1 VHKKPTVAPSWL
13 GRVAAGLTGV
23 AVAVG
28 LTWVGAPASA
38 GLGSETAVDVIIRT
52 AGPVESRAAQDLVRD
67 GGGTVRS
74 PLPLISGF
82 AASVPGGLLPALRAS
97 AGVAEVTPDESVRMK
112 GDSWRNDSGW
122 NSVDDIKDSAAAE
135 DYDDS
140 RTGSSWSDSR
150 GSSESGGWWGSD
162 DEEPTGSG
170 IGVALIDS
178 GVAPVPGLD
187 KAGKVVHGPD
197 LSFESQAPNLRQ
209 LDTYGHGTHMAGII
223 AGSDAATPFG
233 AARFDGIAPGAHLIS
248 LKVAAADGATD
259 VSQVIA
265 AIDWVVQHRNDT
277 GLNIRVLN
285 LSFGTDS
292 VQDARLDP
300 LSYAVE
306 AAWRKGIV
314 VVVAVGNDGAAAD
327 RVTMPA
333 ANPFVITVGAADPN
347 GTVSRADDTVATFS
361 TRGNATRHAD
371 LLAAGRSVISL
382 RAPGS
387 YVDANYPGARI
398 TDAAGNGRFMRGS
411 GTSQAAAV
419 VSGSVALLLQQR
431 PSLTPNQVKKLLMD
445 TADPLAGADPISA
458 GAGQLDIASAMKA
471 TTPYYS
477 TQRGIAATGLGTLE
491 ASRGTAHVADPDT
504 GEVLIGERDIFGA
517 PWVGATWVPL
527 ARDGRAWKGG
537 SWNGNVWTGS
547 AFDSAAAGAKTWV
560 SVPWTAR
567 TWSGQLWTGR
577 TWSSAEWD
585 GTGWTA
591 RTWSARTWSART
603 WSSLLWPD
611 TPWQ

>member
-1 VHKKPTVAPSWL
+1 MRRKATVAPSWL
-13 GRVAAGLTGV
+13 GRVAAGLTGIT
-23 AVAVG
+23 VAVG
-28 LTWVGAPASA
+28 LTAVGAPASA
-38 GLGSETAVDVIIRT
+38 SPGADTAVDVIIRT
-52 AGPVESRAAQDLVRD
+52 TGPVESRTAQGFVRD

-82 AASVPGGLLPALRAS
+82 AASVPGSLLPALRAS
-97 AGVAEVTPDESVRMK
+97 AGVTEVTPDGSVRMK

-122 NSVDDIKDSAAAE
+122 NSVDDIKDSAADEE
-135 DYDDS
+135 DEYDDS
-140 RTGSSWSDSR
+140 RSGSSWGTS
-150 GSSESGGWWGSD
+150 GSSSWWGND

-178 GVAPVPGLD
+178 GVAPVPGLA
-187 KAGKVVHGPD
+187 KAGKVIHGPD

-209 LDTYGHGTHMAGII
+209 RDTFGHGTHMAGII
-223 AGSDAATPFG
+223 AGSDAATPSG
-233 AARFDGIAPGAHLIS
+233 AARFDGIAPGARVIS

-347 GTVSRADDTVATFS
+347 GTVSRSDDTVATCS

-387 YVDANYPGARI
+387 YVDVNYPGARI
-398 TDAAGNGRFMRGS
+398 TDAAGNERFMRGS

-419 VSGSVALLLQQR
+419 VSGSVALLLEQR

-445 TADPLAGADPISA
+445 TADPLTGADPISA
-458 GAGQLDIASAMKA
+458 GAGQLDIASARRA
-471 TTPYYS
+471 ATPYYS
-477 TQRGIAATGLGTLE
+477 TQRGTAATGLGTLE
-491 ASRGTAHVADPDT
+491 GSRGTAHVADSDT

-547 AFDSAAAGAKTWV
+547 TFDSAATGATTWV

-567 TWSGQLWTGR
+567 TWSGQLWTAR
-577 TWSSAEWD
+577 TWSNAEWD

-611 TPWQ
+611 SPWQ